1 MQARIYGTLRG
12 RSGLRSLDVDLP
24 AGATVRQAL
33 TALAAIAPALRD
45 NLLDDRGDMQPTI
58 MVFRS
63 GRNVDL
69 LAGADTPL
77 QPGHVFSV
85 EPGLYYQQRD
95 LGMRIEDSVAFT
107 ESGELVNL
115 NVYPYDLVLP
125 MRG

>member
-1 MQARIYGTLRG
+1 MGTREGYFHSLG
-12 RSGLRSLDVDLP
+12 HGIGLDVHEGPRLSH
-24 AGATVRQAL
+24 G
-33 TALAAIAPALRD
+33 
-45 NLLDDRGDMQPTI
+45 
-58 MVFRS
+58 
-63 GRNVDL
+63 
-69 LAGADTPL
+69 AGADTPL